1 MGDRRDGGSQVQV
14 RRAIFYAVV
23 RGARSSRCGG
33 TGEAGEM
40 RANPDPSPSPSPSPA
55 LTLTRWE
62 HSGGCGVAALQDQWE
77 ASCDPAKKF
86 TYTNPNPG
94 YTAKV
99 VMLEMIDP

>member
-1 MGDRRDGGSQVQV
+1 MTPLLRAVASCGSWLG
-14 RRAIFYAVV
+14 RWAITLTLTLTLTLTHAL
-23 RGARSSRCGG
+23 ARTLTLALAR
-33 TGEAGEM
+33 T
-40 RANPDPSPSPSPSPA
+40 

-77 ASCDPAKKF
+77 ASCDPEKKF